1 MALAD
6 ELQGDIADVLN
17 DTDYGR
23 DVTLRRTVPG
33 TYNPAD
39 GSTGAPTVTDYP
51 TRGLLL
57 EYADTLI
64 TGSLIKQGDRI
75 CILKVQN
82 LTAVPLQ
89 TDKLLVGSD
98 IYDIVSFK
106 TGELGGTAYL
116 YTLQVRK

>member
-6 ELQGDIADVLN
+6 DLQGDIADVLN
-17 DTDYGR
+17 DPDYGR

-33 TYNPAD
+33 AYNPAD
-39 GSTGAPTVTDYP
+39 GSTGSPTVTDYAS
-51 TRGLLL
+51 RGLLL
-57 EYADTLI
+57 EYNDTLI
-64 TGSLIKQGDRI
+64 NGTLIRTGDRI
-75 CILKVQN
+75 CILRVQG
-82 LTAVPLQ
+82 LAIAPLQ
-89 TDKLLVGSD
+89 TDKLLVGAD